1 MKEIWVKRQLYWDPN
16 SLQLY
21 KKKEKEKPAGIFKIH
36 SAVALPVG
44 CELISREKWKS
55 DVTVT
60 KKLKI
65 KKTKADKQTD
75 PFFLA

>member
-1 MKEIWVKRQLYWDPN
+1 MKETWGGEIELYLDSN
-16 SLQLY
+16 SLQV
-21 KKKEKEKPAGIFKIH
+21 KKKMEKPAGIFKIH
-36 SAVALPVG
+36 SAVALLVG

-55 DVTVT
+55 EVTVT

-65 KKTKADKQTD
+65 KKKTKADKRTD